1 MELQKNG
8 EVQLYEN
15 GLFRDIHPR
24 TKVNGVWQDTDI
36 LNESEVVQE
45 FCREQWTDEI
55 KQAYEDWIDAN
66 LVEE

>member
-15 GLFRDIHPR
+15 GLFRDIPPCV
-24 TKVNGVWQDTDI
+24 KVNGSWQDTDI
-36 LNESEVVQE
+36 STELAEVQE
-45 FCREQWTDEI
+45 FCNTQWTSEI
-55 KQAYEDWIDAN
+55 KQAFKDHIDAN